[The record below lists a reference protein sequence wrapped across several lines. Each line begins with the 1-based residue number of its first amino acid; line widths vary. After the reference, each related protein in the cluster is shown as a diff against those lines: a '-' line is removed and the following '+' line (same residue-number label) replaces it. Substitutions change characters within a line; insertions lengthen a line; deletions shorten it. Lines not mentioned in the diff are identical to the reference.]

1 MRAASFGDLIYRR
14 FLRPLAFLMDPEKAH
29 YRTMGLFRLAL
40 KTPFFGGILRR
51 SLGVTTAP
59 GDAAEVAGLKF
70 PHRIG
75 LAAGFDKDG
84 KWLKELST
92 MGFAFVEVGTITPKA
107 QAGNPKPRLF
117 RLKEDRGLI
126 NRMGF
131 NNGGL
136 EGLVERLKDRP
147 KGLIVGGNI
156 GRNKVTP
163 NEKASDDYLTCFKG
177 LHPYVDYF
185 AVNVSSPNTPGLR
198 ELQDRAPLTALLNRL
213 QEYNRAQEVQR
224 PVFLKIAPDLSNAQL
239 DDIVGLVADTGI
251 EGVIATNTTISREGL
266 QMPGAQVE
274 AVGAGGLSGAP
285 VRKRSTEV
293 VRYLRDRGDFA
304 IIGVGG
310 VEDGPSAQEK
320 IDAGADLVQ
329 VYSGMVYTGPG
340 IVRTCLSGLRN

>member
-1 MRAASFGDLIYRR
+1 
-14 FLRPLAFLMDPEKAH
+14 
-29 YRTMGLFRLAL
+29 
-40 KTPFFGGILRR
+40 
-51 SLGVTTAP
+51 
-59 GDAAEVAGLKF
+59 
-70 PHRIG
+70 
-75 LAAGFDKDG
+75 
-84 KWLKELST
+84 
-92 MGFAFVEVGTITPKA
+92 
-107 QAGNPKPRLF
+107 
-117 RLKEDRGLI
+117 
-126 NRMGF
+126 
-131 NNGGL
+131 
-136 EGLVERLKDRP
+136 
-147 KGLIVGGNI
+147 
-156 GRNKVTP
+156 
-163 NEKASDDYLTCFKG
+163 
-177 LHPYVDYF
+177 
-185 AVNVSSPNTPGLR
+185 
-198 ELQDRAPLTALLNRL
+198 LNRL

>member
-1 MRAASFGDLIYRR
+1 MNAASFGDLIYRR
-14 FLRPLAFLMDPEKAH
+14 FLRPIAFVMDPEKAH
-29 YRTMGLFRLAL
+29 YRTMGLFGFGLKVPVFGAL
-40 KTPFFGGILRR
+40 LKKSLRVAA
-51 SLGVTTAP
+51 GE
-59 GDAAEVAGLKF
+59 DAAVEVAGLKF

-84 KWLKELST
+84 KWLSELST

-107 QAGNPKPRLF
+107 QPGNPKPRLF
-117 RLKEDRGLI
+117 RLKDDRGLI

-136 EGLVERLKDRP
+136 EELIGRLKNRP
-147 KGLIVGGNI
+147 EGLIVGGNI

-163 NEKASDDYLTCFKG
+163 NDRASDDYLTCFEG
-177 LHPYVDYF
+177 LHPHVDYF

-213 QEYNRAQEVQR
+213 QAFNRAQDIQR
-224 PVFLKIAPDLSNAQL
+224 PVFLKIAPDLSDAQL
-239 DDIVGLVADTGI
+239 DDIVGLVKDTGI

-266 QMPGAQVE
+266 QMPDTDVQAI
-274 AVGAGGLSGAP
+274 GAGGLSGAP
-285 VRKRSTEV
+285 VRSRSTEV
-293 VRYLRDRGDFA
+293 VRYLRQRGDFA

-320 IDAGADLVQ
+320 VDAGADLVQ
-329 VYSGMVYTGPG
+329 VYSGMIYTGPG
-340 IVRTCLSGLRN
+340 IVRACLSGLGN

>member
-1 MRAASFGDLIYRR
+1 MYRR
-14 FLRPLAFLMDPEKAH
+14 FLRPIAFVMDPEKAH
-29 YRTMGLFRLAL
+29 YRTMGLFGFGLKVPVFGAL
-40 KTPFFGGILRR
+40 LKK
-51 SLGVTTAP
+51 SLHVAAGE
-59 GDAAEVAGLKF
+59 DAAVEVAGLKF

-84 KWLKELST
+84 KWLSELST

-107 QAGNPKPRLF
+107 QPGNPKPRLF
-117 RLKEDRGLI
+117 RLKDDRGLI

-136 EGLVERLKDRP
+136 EELIGRLKNRP

-163 NEKASDDYLTCFKG
+163 NDRASDDYLTCFEG
-177 LHPYVDYF
+177 LHPHVDYF

-213 QEYNRAQEVQR
+213 QAFNRAQDIHR
-224 PVFLKIAPDLSNAQL
+224 PVFLKIAPDLSDAQL

-266 QMPGAQVE
+266 QMPDADVQ
-274 AVGAGGLSGAP
+274 AIGAGGLSGAP
-285 VRKRSTEV
+285 VRSRSTEV
-293 VRYLRDRGDFA
+293 VRYLRQRGDFA

-310 VEDGPSAQEK
+310 VEDGPSAREK
-320 IDAGADLVQ
+320 VDAGADLVQ
-329 VYSGMVYTGPG
+329 VYSGMIYTGPG
-340 IVRTCLSGLRN
+340 IVRACLSGLGN